1 MRLALQTDYALRTLI
16 YLAVY
21 TERATVGQ
29 IAEFYSISTA
39 HVAKVVNRLARLGY
53 VRSLR
58 GIGGGLELAQRPEDI
73 RIGEVITAFEGNM
86 RLLDCVGVENLCVIQ
101 PFCKLKNVM
110 AEAERLQQEYLNSV
124 TLRDVL
130 PTRRETQPI
139 EIALRKD
146 KP

>member
-1 MRLALQTDYALRTLI
+1 
-16 YLAVY
+16 
-21 TERATVGQ
+21 
-29 IAEFYSISTA
+29 
-39 HVAKVVNRLARLGY
+39 
-53 VRSLR
+53 
-58 GIGGGLELAQRPEDI
+58 
-73 RIGEVITAFEGNM
+73 
-86 RLLDCVGVENLCVIQ
+86 
-101 PFCKLKNVM
+101 LKNVM